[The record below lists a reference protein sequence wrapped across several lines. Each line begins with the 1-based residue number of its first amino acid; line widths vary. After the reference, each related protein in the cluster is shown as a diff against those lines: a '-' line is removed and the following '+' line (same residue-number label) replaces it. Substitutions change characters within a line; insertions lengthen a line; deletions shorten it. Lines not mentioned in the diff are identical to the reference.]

1 MSGRPDPGGDGAGSA
16 VGPRARALIAIAL
29 VGLGLLAGEARAHL
43 GSTKLIFLEPTAEG
57 ATARV
62 DLDPIDVAYAIG
74 AEDPDRP
81 DVEALAARSDEL
93 VQWAERVFSMR
104 SDGGACRVQ
113 ASDDVS
119 IVDVDGLRNAR
130 AIRLEV
136 AFECPAPRSGRVFE
150 DGAVFDSD
158 PQHEAIVRIGEHP
171 TVLRV
176 GRQEVAVGEPPGL
189 LDTLGTFFV
198 EGAIHLVTGYDH
210 ILFLLS
216 LLLVAG
222 EVAARDGRRKAIR
235 DVALIVTA
243 FTLGHSVTLIAAA
256 LDVVTLPSRL
266 VESLIAASII
276 AVAVWNVV
284 KPEARVGLR
293 LVAAGFG
300 LIHGFGFSSVL
311 RELILPTGERVGAL
325 LAFNVG
331 IEVAQLLL
339 VVLVVPLLGWMGE
352 KDWYRG
358 RVVRGGSVLIGLVAS
373 WWLIE
378 RAFDL

>member
-1 MSGRPDPGGDGAGSA
+1 MSAGSA
-16 VGPRARALIAIAL
+16 RRSLGVAAGALAL
-29 VGLGLLAGEARAHL
+29 LGLLVGDARAHL
-43 GSTKLIFLEPTAEG
+43 GSTKLVFLEPTTEG
-57 ATARV
+57 ASVRV
-62 DLDPIDVAYAIG
+62 DLDPIDVAYAID
-74 AEDPDRP
+74 APDPDEP
-81 DVEALAARSDEL
+81 DVEALVGRTDEL
-93 VQWAERVFSMR
+93 VRWAERAFTMR
-104 SDGGACRVQ
+104 SDGGACAGR
-113 ASDDVS
+113 ASRDVS
-119 IVDVDGLRNAR
+119 IVDVEGLRNAR
-130 AIRLEV
+130 AIRLEI
-136 AFECPAPRSGRVFE
+136 AFDCPSAGGRVFH

-158 PQHEAIVRIGEHP
+158 PQHEAIVRLGETP

-176 GRQEVAVGEPPGL
+176 GRQDVAVGDPPGL
-189 LDTLGTFFV
+189 LDTLATFFV

-222 EVAARDGRRKAIR
+222 EVAARDGRRKAVR

-243 FTLGHSVTLIAAA
+243 FTVGHSVTLIAAA

-293 LVAAGFG
+293 WVAAGFG

-311 RELILPTGERVGAL
+311 RELIVPTGERVGAL

-331 IEVAQLLL
+331 IEVAQLVL
-339 VVLVVPLLGWMGE
+339 VVLVVPLLGWMGSM
-352 KDWYRG
+352 DWYRS
-358 RVVRGGSVLIGLVAS
+358 RVVRGGSAVIGLIAS